1 MSSILFAAKHSWIT
15 LRTGRPVFVAVIC
28 RSHVGLSANEKEE
41 TFASNDNSN
50 KRNKVNNQSNW
61 LDVNQL
67 TIYMLYRGFELGL
80 TTENKSSYRGQGGGN
95 LNSGSPEYKSSH
107 LTARP
112 RRLPS
117 RSLEVRNPCLL
128 RPYEIVFVLPQT
140 FFKITRR
147 LYTMRN
153 WGKLV
158 YRSICTLHFVSN
170 DKLRRFVSTMVWDLL
185 ASSKSASGL
194 LQFFFACLES
204 FY

>member
-15 LRTGRPVFVAVIC
+15 LCTGRPIFVAVIC
-28 RSHVGLSANEKEE
+28 RPHGGLSANEKEE
-41 TFASNDNSN
+41 TFASNN
-50 KRNKVNNQSNW
+50 
-61 LDVNQL
+61 VNQL
-67 TIYMLYRGFELGL
+67 TIYMLDRGFELGL
-80 TTENKSSYRGQGGGN
+80 TTENKSSYRGQGEGGD

-153 WGKLV
+153 
-158 YRSICTLHFVSN
+158 
-170 DKLRRFVSTMVWDLL
+170 
-185 ASSKSASGL
+185 
-194 LQFFFACLES
+194 
-204 FY
+204 

>member
-80 TTENKSSYRGQGGGN
+80 TTENKSSYRGQGGGD

-117 RSLEVRNPCLL
+117 RSLEVRNPCLFAL
-128 RPYEIVFVLPQT
+128 M
-140 FFKITRR
+140 R
-147 LYTMRN
+147 LSSSYL
-153 WGKLV
+153 K
-158 YRSICTLHFVSN
+158 HF
-170 DKLRRFVSTMVWDLL
+170 
-185 ASSKSASGL
+185 SKSPDVCIPCAT
-194 LQFFFACLES
+194 EVN
-204 FY
+204 